1 MPKVA
6 PPQKTKEQRLADI
19 LEILRNI
26 TAVGISMTDPGFLE
40 TKKELMDWM
49 EKGETRQ
56 VKIPFARYGRIAD
69 IILPS
74 REGRKPTC
82 VLRATEELKIQEK
95 EQEAGH

>member
-1 MPKVA
+1 MPKAQA
-6 PPQKTKEQRLADI
+6 PLKTKEQRLADI

-26 TAVGISMTDPGFLE
+26 TSVGIPMNDPGFLE

-49 EKGETRQ
+49 EHGDGRQ

-69 IILPS
+69 IILPA

-82 VLRATEELKIQEK
+82 VLRATEELKQQAK
-95 EQEAGH
+95 EEGEQ

>member
-1 MPKVA
+1 MPKA
-6 PPQKTKEQRLADI
+6 PPPQKTREQRLADI

-40 TKKELMDWM
+40 TKRELMDWM
-49 EKGETRQ
+49 EKGDARQ

-69 IILPS
+69 IILPA

-82 VLRATEELKIQEK
+82 VLRATDELKQQAKQE
-95 EQEAGH
+95 EE